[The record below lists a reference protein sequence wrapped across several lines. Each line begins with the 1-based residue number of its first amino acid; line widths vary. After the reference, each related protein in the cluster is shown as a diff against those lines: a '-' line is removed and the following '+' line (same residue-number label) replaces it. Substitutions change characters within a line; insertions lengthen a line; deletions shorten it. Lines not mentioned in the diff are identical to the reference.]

1 MKTALQQLI
10 DHLDPIHS
18 GIKQKA
24 IELLEVEKEQ
34 IMDAYIKSEFHI
46 YAKENLIISES
57 MIPKDAEQYY
67 NETYK

>member
-34 IMDAYIKSEFHI
+34 IMQANISGMQYVHCD
-46 YAKENLIISES
+46 ENQW
-57 MIPKDAEQYY
+57 EQYAEKFY
-67 NETYK
+67 NETFTK